1 MALPEGLKSLLTPA
15 AYPHPVTAVHLVETH
30 ISWILL
36 TGEFAYKIK
45 RPVQLPFVDQRSLE
59 RRAFLCAEELRL
71 NHRFAPDL
79 YLEVCN
85 ITRDGS
91 AVRISGSGGTVIE
104 HAVKMRQFERSDGL
118 DRLLAAQSVEPAELE
133 RFGRRLARIHSDLPT
148 VHPGELWGHPDSVR
162 ATVLRNLQECMR
174 ILPGDCGT
182 RLPAIQTLLERQLGL
197 AARWMKQR
205 WEGDKV
211 RECHG
216 DLHCSNVVRRGG
228 ELTAFDCLE
237 FEPAFRWID
246 VADEVGFLRADL
258 AALDRPAHAQAFLG
272 GYLAE
277 SGDFDL
283 CTFLRVYA
291 THRSLVRAKVE
302 ALSAAEP
309 MAARRAIEP
318 HLECA
323 WRSLHPQR
331 PALVLVSGVSGSGKT
346 WLAQRLAPGLD
357 AIHLRSDVER
367 KRLSGLP
374 ESARTGSALG
384 QGMYSPNVSDRVYQ
398 YLASAARSTL
408 SGGFTTLVDATFGR
422 RAERLR
428 FRDLARELGVPICL
442 IRCSAPPEVLRERL
456 AARGIAEQDASEAD
470 AAVLAWQEEHWQPIR
485 PTESLPVFDAATA
498 DPEVMLGVRR
508 HLAMLLN

>member
-1 MALPEGLKSLLTPA
+1 MALPQGLRSLLTPA
-15 AYPHPVTAVHLVETH
+15 AYPHPVAAVQLVETH

-59 RRAFLCAEELRL
+59 HRAFLCAEELRL

-79 YLEVCN
+79 YLGVCD
-85 ITRDGS
+85 ITQDGS
-91 AVRISGSGGTVIE
+91 GIRISGSGAVIE
-104 HAVKMRQFERSDGL
+104 HAVKMRQFDRNDGL
-118 DRLLAAQSVEPAELE
+118 DRLLDAQCVEPAELE
-133 RFGRRLARIHSDLPT
+133 RFGRQLARIHAGLPT
-148 VHPGELWGHPDSVR
+148 VHHGERWGHPDTVR
-162 ATVLRNLQECMR
+162 MTVLRNAQESAR
-174 ILPGDCGT
+174 LLPDDYAT
-182 RLPAIQTLLERQLGL
+182 RVLAIQTLLESQLGS
-197 AARWMKQR
+197 AARWMKRR

-216 DLHCSNVVRRGG
+216 DLHCSNVVRLGS
-228 ELTAFDCLE
+228 ELTAFDGLE

-246 VADEVGFLRADL
+246 VADEVGFLCADL

-283 CTFLRVYA
+283 CPFLRVYA

-302 ALSAAEP
+302 ALSAIESTAS
-309 MAARRAIEP
+309 RRMIEA

-323 WRSLHPQR
+323 WRFLHPRR

-367 KRLSGLP
+367 KRLSGFP

-384 QGMYSPNVSDRVYQ
+384 QGVYSLDLSGRVYQ
-398 YLASAARSTL
+398 HLASAARSTL
-408 SGGFTTLVDATFGR
+408 AGGFTTLVDATFGR
-422 RAERLR
+422 RADRLL

-442 IRCSAPPEVLRERL
+442 VRCSAPPEVLRERL
-456 AARGIAEQDASEAD
+456 VARGIEGKDASEAD
-470 AAVLAWQEEHWQPIR
+470 ASVLAWQEEHWQPIR
-485 PTESLPVFDAATA
+485 PTEALPVIEASTA
-498 DPEVMLGVRR
+498 DPEVMLGLRR
-508 HLAMLLN
+508 DLAMLHN

>member
-1 MALPEGLKSLLTPA
+1 MPLPESLRPLLTPA
-15 AYPHPVTAVHLVETH
+15 AYPHPVAAIYLVETH

-45 RPVQLPFVDQRSLE
+45 RPVELPFVDQRSVE
-59 RRAFLCAEELRL
+59 HRAFLCAQELRL
-71 NHRFAPDL
+71 NHRFAPDS
-79 YLEVCN
+79 YLEVCE
-85 ITRDGS
+85 ITQDGS
-91 AVRISGSGGTVIE
+91 AIRMSGSGTVIE
-104 HAVKMRQFERSDGL
+104 HAVKMRQFERSEGL
-118 DRLLAAQSVEPAELE
+118 DRLLHAQAVEPAELE
-133 RFGRRLARIHSDLPT
+133 RFGRRLAGIHADLPV
-148 VHPGELWGHPDSVR
+148 VHPGERWGHPDTVR
-162 ATVLRNLQECMR
+162 MSVLRNVQESAR
-174 ILPGDCGT
+174 VLPGDCAT
-182 RLPAIQTLLERQLGL
+182 RLLAIQTLLERQLDL
-197 AARWMKQR
+197 AARWMKRR
-205 WEGDKV
+205 WDSDKV

-216 DLHCSNVVRRGG
+216 DLHCSNVVRLRSG
-228 ELTAFDCLE
+228 LTAFDCLE

-258 AALDRPAHAQAFLG
+258 AALERSAHAQAFLG

-283 CTFLRVYA
+283 CTFLRVYE

-302 ALSAAEP
+302 ALSGTEP
-309 MAARRAIEP
+309 TVARRLIEA
-318 HLECA
+318 HLACA
-323 WRSLHPQR
+323 WRSLHTPR

-374 ESARTGSALG
+374 EIARTGSALG
-384 QGMYSPNVSDRVYQ
+384 QGVYSPDASGRVYQ
-398 YLASAARSTL
+398 HLAGAARSTL

-428 FRDLARELGVPICL
+428 FRDLARELGVPICI

-456 AARGIAEQDASEAD
+456 AARGIAGKDASEAD
-470 AAVLAWQEEHWQPIR
+470 ASVLAWQEEHWQPIR
-485 PTESLPVFDAATA
+485 PTESVPIIEASTA
-498 DPEVMLGVRR
+498 DPDVMLELRR
-508 HLAMLLN
+508 RLAMLCK